1 MINNKQVNIW
11 RGDQEPP
18 TLFHVWIYKN
28 EKILLHNGTEWIVFV
43 DDAGI
48 TDKINK
54 LVDEVESI
62 KQDLT
67 KISNTTINDKPI
79 KDNPVLNG
87 EDLILNKNGEFV
99 NSEKSISD
107 NIIQL
112 DTMFVTQIIG

>member
-28 EKILLHNGTEWIVFV
+28 EKILLHNGKEWIVFI
-43 DDAGI
+43 DDAGL
-48 TDKINK
+48 TDQIDKLYDELKIIKNDLNNISSATVNNK
-54 LVDEVESI
+54 LI
-62 KQDLT
+62 K
-67 KISNTTINDKPI
+67 N
-79 KDNPVLNG
+79 NPVLNG
-87 EDLILNKNGEFV
+87 SDLLLEVDGEFV
-99 NSEKSISD
+99 NSKKSISD